1 MIKLLASL
9 LATADFLER
18 LLLPAP
24 LAPRFLPL
32 PVVVVVMLPMTA
44 GMKWLL
50 VRSSVFDARDY
61 GFSWEN

>member
-1 MIKLLASL
+1 MIMLLASL
-9 LATADFLER
+9 LVAADFLER

-61 GFSWEN
+61 RLNCEE